1 MWEAGEYDI
10 NTLYAYEKMSDLYI
24 SLGTGDFNEFDQF
37 LLSLSLHLIHIP
49 AYFLEHFLQQTNFS

>member
-24 SLGTGDFNEFDQF
+24 SLGTGDFNEFEGTEF
-37 LLSLSLHLIHIP
+37 TELNMNRHWTFIEAGKSKW
-49 AYFLEHFLQQTNFS
+49 